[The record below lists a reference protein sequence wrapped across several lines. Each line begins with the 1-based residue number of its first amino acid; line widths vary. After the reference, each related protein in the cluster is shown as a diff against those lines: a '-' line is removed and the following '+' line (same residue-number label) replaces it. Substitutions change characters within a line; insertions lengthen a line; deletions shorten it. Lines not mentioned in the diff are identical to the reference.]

1 MAALTSL
8 TSSSLLS
15 QAVAIQ
21 EHPTSSGGEENSTN
35 AVPKTLVPSP
45 SHVQGTF
52 FTREPELSA
61 APLCYQTCP

>member
-1 MAALTSL
+1 MAALTSP

-21 EHPTSSGGEENSTN
+21 EHPTSSGGEET
-35 AVPKTLVPSP
+35 AQTVPKTLVPSP